1 MTLVVG
7 TDEAG
12 YGPNLGPLVVA
23 ATAWRIAAA
32 AEDAEA
38 LLAIALSEVNAVV
51 AAGRGGSRAPLWADS
66 KQIYRGGT
74 GFSAL
79 ERGVSIGLGLAFAER
94 ADSWAALAKQ
104 VGPISPRDGCRED
117 WQDLASLTLPHEAD
131 ATECLALSTVVRT
144 ALGRHG
150 VSLERIA
157 CRGIYPAE
165 FNALLDTGMNK
176 SDILSAATLDLAAAL
191 RDAAPN
197 EAAIVWCD
205 RHGGRKRYGGLVSHH
220 FAAALVRPLEETPDR
235 SVYIVPACDL
245 TATNACRIEF
255 CVGGEARGPVALA
268 SMTAKYVRELAM
280 HAFNT
285 FWSSRLPGLRPTAGY
300 PTDALRWRHDAAAA
314 IQQEQ
319 LAEASLWRRA

>member
-23 ATAWRIAAA
+23 ATSWRIAAT

-38 LLAIALSEVNAVV
+38 LLAAALSDVNAVV

-79 ERGVSIGLGLAFAER
+79 ERGVSIGLGLASGEQP
-94 ADSWAALAKQ
+94 DSWAALAER
-104 VGPISPRDGCRED
+104 VGPISPRDGCREE
-117 WQDLASLTLPHEAD
+117 WHVLASLRLPREAD
-131 ATECLALSTVVRT
+131 AAECLALATVVRET
-144 ALGRHG
+144 LARHG
-150 VSLERIA
+150 VSLERIS
-157 CRGIYPAE
+157 CRGIYPDE

-176 SDILSAATLDLAAAL
+176 SDILSAATLDLASAL
-191 RDAAPN
+191 RASTPN
-197 EAAIVWCD
+197 EAAVVWCD

-220 FAAALVRPLEETPDR
+220 FGAALVRPLEETPDR
-235 SVYIVPACDL
+235 SVYMVPACDL
-245 TATNACRIEF
+245 TATNTCRIEF

-280 HAFNT
+280 HAFNE
-285 FWSSRLPGLRPTAGY
+285 FWSSRVPGLQPTAGY
-300 PTDALRWRHDAAAA
+300 PSDALRWRRDAAAA
-314 IQQEQ
+314 IEQER
-319 LAEASLWRRA
+319 LADASLWRRA